1 MEKIS
6 TGAVFLD
13 KLLEGGYEK
22 GIVTTL
28 YGPSG
33 TGKTNFCL
41 LAASKIAASGKKVL
55 FVDTEGGIA
64 VERIKQ
70 LNGINSNYLA
80 LLDQIL
86 FFNPVN
92 FAEQIEAFGQLKALV
107 NGQAGLIVIDSISML
122 YRLEL
127 GKNEEVYEVNSAL
140 GQQIGGLV
148 EIARRHNLPVLITNQ
163 VYTDFDNR
171 NKVKMVG
178 GDLLKYGSKC
188 ILELQ
193 KTDLQRILLLRKHR
207 FLPES
212 KEIIFKIVEQGIE
225 EA

>member
-107 NGQAGLIVIDSISML
+107 NEG
-122 YRLEL
+122 RT
-127 GKNEEVYEVNSAL
+127 N
-140 GQQIGGLV
+140 
-148 EIARRHNLPVLITNQ
+148 RH
-163 VYTDFDNR
+163 
-171 NKVKMVG
+171 
-178 GDLLKYGSKC
+178 
-188 ILELQ
+188 
-193 KTDLQRILLLRKHR
+193 
-207 FLPES
+207 
-212 KEIIFKIVEQGIE
+212 
-225 EA
+225 